1 MVTSYFFGLL
11 GATYAVYTVLFP
23 VFLFISSGFLFIFF
37 ACKFSLFYCEG
48 VVVAMIQIVSS
59 LLLLILLL
67 LLFMLP
73 PNLVCIYNAFH
84 FDGFGFAA
92 GVS

>member
-1 MVTSYFFGLL
+1 MPCIRSCSRFFSS
-11 GATYAVYTVLFP
+11 FPP
-23 VFLFISSGFLFIFF
+23 VFSSFSLHVNFLFF
-37 ACKFSLFYCEG
+37 CEG

-59 LLLLILLL
+59 LLLLILL